1 MKRRRSFFKHGRE
14 FRSERFKITR
24 SELHPEGYH
33 PKLVR
38 AATEN
43 W

>member
-1 MKRRRSFFKHGRE
+1 MGESSGAKDS
-14 FRSERFKITR
+14 SITR

-33 PKLVR
+33 AKPMR

>member
-1 MKRRRSFFKHGRE
+1 MGESSGVKDS
-14 FRSERFKITR
+14 SIIR
-24 SELHPEGYH
+24 SELHPERYH
-33 PKLVR
+33 PKLAM